1 MKKIN
6 CLILSLTL
14 IIFAN
19 NCSGYKPIFST
30 QSIEFKIVNHFIEGD
45 KMLGKN
51 IYSKFYHFL
60 HSFVS
65 SPKLYNSFKSSED
78 GPALKSVNIFIKTS
92 KDKKATSKNSAGK
105 ILEYRIS
112 LNTEIKVKD
121 YVTDNEILNQT
132 FIYTSTYKVQ
142 DQYSD
147 TLKLENQS
155 TQNLIDKTYQEIL
168 IKISQN
174 ITKK

>member
-51 IYSKFYHFL
+51 IYS
-60 HSFVS
+60 
-65 SPKLYNSFKSSED
+65 KLYNSFKSSED